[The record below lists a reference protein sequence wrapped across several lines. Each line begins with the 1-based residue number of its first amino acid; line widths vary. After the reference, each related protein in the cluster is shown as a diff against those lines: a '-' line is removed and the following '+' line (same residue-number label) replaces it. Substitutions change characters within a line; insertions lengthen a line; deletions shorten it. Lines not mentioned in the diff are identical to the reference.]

1 MNTKIAGMAL
11 VAAIAGAANGQIVM
25 QEVDRI
31 DLFQLNNDQSA
42 TFIGTNVSAIAWNGS
57 DLFLAGYNGAAASG
71 TGVARYSG
79 GSFSVMQFISGT
91 PGARGFSGLDISG
104 NRLAAAYDDG
114 AADPQGLQV
123 FNIDDNSV
131 LWSKNIRGGSGVA
144 FDPGFGGEGSGVA
157 WTTFGQGR
165 RFLQDTE
172 TGADIFGNSA
182 PENGMII
189 TPDFQGS
196 FWRDMDFAANGNMV
210 ARRSNDVTFLS
221 RTGPNAGT
229 ASLLVENNENGPFI
243 AGQNVAYVD
252 NSAYG
257 DFVIWNDR
265 TSNDLGQAASDVLK
279 VTDLNGNQL
288 TLTLNLLGGG
298 TLADGNGYYD
308 FSWDAASGTL
318 AILDFANRNVHI
330 FQVPAPT
337 SAALFGLAGLVAS
350 RRRRD

>member
-1 MNTKIAGMAL
+1 MNTKYAAMAV
-11 VAAIAGAANGQIVM
+11 VATLAGAAHAQIVM
-25 QEVDRI
+25 QEVSRI
-31 DLFQLNNDQSA
+31 DLFELNNDQSA
-42 TFIGTNVSAIAWNGS
+42 TFIGTNVSAVAWNGS

-91 PGARGFSGLDISG
+91 PGARGFSGLDIVG

-114 AADPQGLQV
+114 AADAQGLQV
-123 FNIDDNSV
+123 FNTDDNSV
-131 LWSKNIRGGSGVA
+131 LWSKSIRGGSGVA

-165 RFLQDTE
+165 RFLQNTE
-172 TGADIFGNSA
+172 TGADIFGGSA

-189 TPDFQGS
+189 TPDFEGS

-210 ARRSNDVTFLS
+210 ARRSNDVTFLN
-221 RTGPNAGT
+221 RTGPNAGA
-229 ASLLVENNENGPFI
+229 ASLLVENNENAPFI

-252 NSAYG
+252 NSAFG

-265 TSNDLGQAASDVLK
+265 TSNDLGQSAANVLR
-279 VTDLNGNQL
+279 VTDLNGDQL
-288 TLTLNLLGGG
+288 TLSLNLLGGG

-318 AILDFANRNVHI
+318 AVLDFANRNVHI

-337 SAALFGLAGLVAS
+337 SAALLGLAGLAAT
-350 RRRRD
+350 RRRRS

>member
-1 MNTKIAGMAL
+1 MKTMMIGAVLAAGL
-11 VAAIAGAANGQIVM
+11 AASASGQISM
-25 QEVDRI
+25 REVQRI
-31 DLFQLNNDQSA
+31 DLFELNNDQSN
-42 TFIGTNVSAIAWNGS
+42 TFIGTNVAAIAWNGS
-57 DLFLAGYNGAAASG
+57 DLFAAGFNGAAASG

-79 GSFSVMQFISGT
+79 GSFQLMQFISGT

-104 NRLAAAYDDG
+104 DRLAAAYDDG
-114 AADPQGLQV
+114 AADAQGLQV
-123 FNIDDNSV
+123 FDTGTNAV

-144 FDPGFGGEGSGVA
+144 FDPGFGGAGSGVA

-172 TGADIFGNSA
+172 TGADIYGGSA
-182 PENGMII
+182 AENGMII
-189 TPDFQGS
+189 SPDFEGS

-221 RTGPNAGT
+221 RTGPNAGS

-252 NSAYG
+252 NSAFG

-265 TSNDLGQAASDVLK
+265 TSNDLGQSAADALR
-279 VTDLNGNQL
+279 VTDLDGNSL
-288 TLTLNLLGGG
+288 SLSLELLGGG
-298 TLADGNGYYD
+298 SLADGNGWYD

-318 AILDFANRNVHI
+318 AVLDFANRNVHI
-330 FQVPAPT
+330 FQVPAPG
-337 SAALFGLAGLVAS
+337 AAGLLGLAGLTAA
-350 RRRRD
+350 RRRR